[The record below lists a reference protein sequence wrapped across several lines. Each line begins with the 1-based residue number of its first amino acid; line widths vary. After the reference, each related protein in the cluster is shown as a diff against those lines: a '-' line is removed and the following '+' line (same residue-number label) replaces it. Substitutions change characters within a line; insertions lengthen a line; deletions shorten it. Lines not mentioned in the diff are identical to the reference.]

1 MRSEYSIKGSGK
13 VISQARE
20 VPSFEHIRAAGELKI
35 VVIVGKL
42 QKVVVKTNDNIKPYI
57 VTSVKDDTLEI

>member
-1 MRSEYSIKGSGK
+1 MVLAACDRNTIKGSDK

-35 VVIVGKL
+35 VVVVGKL

-57 VTSVKDDTLEI
+57 LRA